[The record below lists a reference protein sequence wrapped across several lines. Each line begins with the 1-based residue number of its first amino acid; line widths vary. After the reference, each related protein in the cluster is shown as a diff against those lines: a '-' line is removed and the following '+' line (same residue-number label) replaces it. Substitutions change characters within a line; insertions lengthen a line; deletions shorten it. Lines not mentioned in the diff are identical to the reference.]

1 MEKELTPKQQ
11 TSEAIR
17 QAETI
22 LILTGQHPSI
32 DQVASTIALS
42 ALLRKYGKKVTAVI
56 SDDIPAGAKFLPTA
70 MIERTLGGLRD
81 FIVQV
86 DLSQAEVDKLKYT
99 IEEGK
104 LNIHITPFSGGF
116 GPRDLGY
123 IYGEYQFDLIIVL
136 GVASYGRIDKVYAQN
151 AELLR
156 TIPLANLD
164 FHRINEQYGAINLV
178 EGSAASL
185 AEILIALSESL
196 QNGLIDEQ
204 IATTMLTGIMAATDR
219 FTATHTTAKTMTVA
233 AHLLARGADQKK
245 IVRGLYRDN
254 RDRPD
259 SRDRDRRP
267 SQPPAPSRNRSQASE
282 PRRPAAQPPIQSPE
296 APMFQRAPQPQQ
308 PAQPAVRQSQ
318 PVSPPQR
325 PSESP
330 VRPQSD
336 QRPPS
341 TPQSPASSVPAGIPA
356 GYDEPELPAAPVARP
371 APQPVYEPEFEP
383 EPQPVPAPGKP
394 ANPETN
400 PLEAPNP
407 VAPAPRESTEP
418 TGVEELL
425 PPQHIETSYQDD
437 RQPSRFVNPLTVTE
451 PEPLIND
458 TSERR
463 PARPQQPPRP
473 SNPTNNPVFAQRLDE
488 FEY

>member
-1 MEKELTPKQQ
+1 MDKELTPKQQ

-86 DLSQAEVDKLKYT
+86 DLGQAEVDKLKYT

-123 IYGEYQFDLIIVL
+123 TYGEYQFDLIIAL
-136 GVASYGRIDKVYAQN
+136 GVASYSRLDKVYAQN

-156 TIPLANLD
+156 SIPLANID

-233 AHLLARGADQKK
+233 AQMLAMGADQQK

-254 RDRPD
+254 RDR
-259 SRDRDRRP
+259 DRDKRP
-267 SQPPAPSRNRSQASE
+267 PQPPAPSRSRNQDSGPRVTTQPAIMQPSQ
-282 PRRPAAQPPIQSPE
+282 
-296 APMFQRAPQPQQ
+296 PQPQSERSAQPALPQ
-308 PAQPAVRQSQ
+308 PAQPARRPEPVSRPQADQPSQPAPQ
-318 PVSPPQR
+318 PVSPP
-325 PSESP
+325 
-330 VRPQSD
+330 
-336 QRPPS
+336 
-341 TPQSPASSVPAGIPA
+341 ASR
-356 GYDEPELPAAPVARP
+356 YDEPELPAAPVARP
-371 APQPVYEPEFEP
+371 APQPVFEP
-383 EPQPVPAPGKP
+383 EPQPETKPEPQPAPVPLPPKS

-400 PLEAPNP
+400 PLEAPM
-407 VAPAPRESTEP
+407 PAARVPQGSTER
-418 TGVEELL
+418 TGMEELL
-425 PPQHIETSYQDD
+425 PPQHIETGRPDAYQPN
-437 RQPSRFVNPLTVTE
+437 QFANPLTVTE

-463 PARPQQPPRP
+463 PVRPQQAPRP